1 MTAPAAIEVPVLIVG
16 AGPAGLCASILLSR
30 FGVESLTVERH
41 PGTSIY
47 PRATGINVRT
57 MEIFRSLGLEQ
68 RVRHASFKACP
79 RISRAAVLVGPD
91 LDSSPAG
98 AGRPD
103 VSPAEWTSCAQS
115 ELEPILLQEASS
127 HAHAQLMFGTQLLE
141 FDSGPEGITAL
152 IADRATGRVRT
163 VRCQYLV
170 GADGSKSAVRERAG
184 IKMRG
189 IGVLDRFVGIHFKAP
204 LRDHLPRGADFLCFV
219 QNDDVSGIFAPTDDE
234 LRWVFNVRCRPD
246 DGKPAE
252 WFTPERATELVR
264 KGAGLPGLAVDVVG
278 LAPWSM
284 QADSAERWR
293 GGNVFL
299 AGDSAHRMTPL
310 GGLGLNTA
318 VQDVHNLCWKLA
330 AVLQGWAG
338 PELLDSYEVERRPV
352 AHANLDRSVSLAG
365 DAGTASSRTRLD
377 FDLGFRYASSAIV
390 ADGTEPSQRIDGDY
404 EATARPGSRAPH
416 MWFRRGRDPVSI
428 LDLFGPRFTLLAGRR
443 GRPWLEASTVVADEL
458 AVPLRALTVP
468 DASWNALYGVEVTGA
483 VLIRPDGHVAWRR
496 ASAADS
502 PTVELRRILEMVL
515 SAGSDT
521 SNAQVEFAAAG

>member
-1 MTAPAAIEVPVLIVG
+1 
-16 AGPAGLCASILLSR
+16 
-30 FGVESLTVERH
+30 
-41 PGTSIY
+41 
-47 PRATGINVRT
+47 
-57 MEIFRSLGLEQ
+57 
-68 RVRHASFKACP
+68 
-79 RISRAAVLVGPD
+79 
-91 LDSSPAG
+91 
-98 AGRPD
+98 
-103 VSPAEWTSCAQS
+103 
-115 ELEPILLQEASS
+115 
-127 HAHAQLMFGTQLLE
+127 
-141 FDSGPEGITAL
+141 
-152 IADRATGRVRT
+152 
-163 VRCQYLV
+163 
-170 GADGSKSAVRERAG
+170 
-184 IKMRG
+184 
-189 IGVLDRFVGIHFKAP
+189 
-204 LRDHLPRGADFLCFV
+204 
-219 QNDDVSGIFAPTDDE
+219 
-234 LRWVFNVRCRPD
+234 
-246 DGKPAE
+246 
-252 WFTPERATELVR
+252 
-264 KGAGLPGLAVDVVG
+264 
-278 LAPWSM
+278 
-284 QADSAERWR
+284 
-293 GGNVFL
+293 
-299 AGDSAHRMTPL
+299 MTPL